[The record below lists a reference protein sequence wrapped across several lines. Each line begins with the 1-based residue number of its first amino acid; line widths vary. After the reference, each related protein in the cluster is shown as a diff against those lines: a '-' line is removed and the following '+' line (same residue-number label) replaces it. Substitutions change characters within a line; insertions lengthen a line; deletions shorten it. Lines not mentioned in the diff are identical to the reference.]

1 MSFAIVATVTSVAGL
16 MLGIGWIF
24 AGTTLF
30 KRWGIEAHPDGL
42 LVGRRLGAVYLG
54 IAIMLFFG
62 RSASASDLRTALCIG
77 MLFGMLVLA
86 ILGVVE
92 FRARRANAVIL
103 ASSVL
108 EVFLA
113 VGFAWVL
120 LAA

>member
-1 MSFAIVATVTSVAGL
+1 MSFIFVATFTSIASM

-30 KRWGIEAHPDGL
+30 KRWGIDAHPGGL
-42 LVGRRLGAVYLG
+42 LVGRRLGAVYVG
-54 IAIMLFFG
+54 IAIILFLG
-62 RSASASDLRTALCIG
+62 RSAPASDLRTALCLG

-92 FRARRANAVIL
+92 FITRRANAVIL
-103 ASSVL
+103 VSSAL

-113 VGFAWVL
+113 VGFAWIL